1 MDSTSFPRAMALITS
16 TVRATLL
23 LAVAWT
29 TVGEGWGQTFMDGDL
44 DGVLYTEHVG
54 GYLGQGVSFAD
65 FNGDGND
72 DLTFTQWTGEILTFA
87 GDGQGGFS
95 PVDEGIGNTEGEPK
109 CALWIDL
116 DNDGDQDLFVT
127 QRLATNKLY
136 ARMPDGSLQAVPDAG
151 GWQGLKLNGL
161 MALRSQTTTRMVG
174 WTFTSA
180 TTTHRSP
187 TLRRT
192 GSFDQSVE
200 RICR

>member
-1 MDSTSFPRAMALITS
+1 M
-16 TVRATLL
+16 
-23 LAVAWT
+23 
-29 TVGEGWGQTFMDGDL
+29 GQMFIDGDPV
-44 DGVLYTEHVG
+44 GTLYTEHVG

-87 GDGQGGFS
+87 GDGQGGFL

-109 CALWIDL
+109 CALWVDL

-136 ARMPDGSLQAVPDAG
+136 ARMPDGSLQAVPNAG
-151 GWQGLKLNGL
+151 GLAGSETERSYGASVADYDKDGRLDVYICHYHTPQSDYETNRL
-161 MALRSQTTTRMVG
+161 LRSMAG
-174 WTFTSA
+174 
-180 TTTHRSP
+180 
-187 TLRRT
+187 
-192 GSFDQSVE
+192 